1 MLVNLRVKG
10 YVSHF
15 FYKDTPVSNTG
26 FPFLFYVG
34 TNTTCVYVLKELV
47 HALTVCKLSHGCTWE
62 VQRALKKLELLSA
75 APSVTLTLL
84 SYPPDLPRA
93 PTTQYTH
100 TKHEPIV

>member
-10 YVSHF
+10 LCLPFLLQRHSC
-15 FYKDTPVSNTG
+15 PTG

-34 TNTTCVYVLKELV
+34 THTTCVYVLKELV
-47 HALTVCKLSHGCTWE
+47 HTLTVCKLSYGCTWE

-84 SYPPDLPRA
+84 LYPPNFFCALI
-93 PTTQYTH
+93 T
-100 TKHEPIV
+100 

>member
-1 MLVNLRVKG
+1 MSPISSTKTLLCPIQVFL
-10 YVSHF
+10 F
-15 FYKDTPVSNTG
+15 F
-26 FPFLFYVG
+26 FYVG
-34 TNTTCVYVLKELV
+34 THTTCVYVLKELV

-84 SYPPDLPRA
+84 LYPPNLPCA
-93 PTTQYTH
+93 PTARHTH

>member
-47 HALTVCKLSHGCTWE
+47 HALTVCKLSYGCTWE

-84 SYPPDLPRA
+84 SYPPNFSCALITR
-93 PTTQYTH
+93 YTH